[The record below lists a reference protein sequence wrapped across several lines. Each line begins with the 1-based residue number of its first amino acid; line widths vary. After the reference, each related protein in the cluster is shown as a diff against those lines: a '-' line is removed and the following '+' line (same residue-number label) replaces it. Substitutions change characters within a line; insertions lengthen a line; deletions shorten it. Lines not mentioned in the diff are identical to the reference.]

1 MSKIS
6 WFIIKINRFI
16 ELVFCNQYS
25 LFSQV
30 AGDIDVMSAKGGL
43 DGTKLLY
50 CSNSIDISEM
60 ELFVVVGTLGRDV
73 FFLLS
78 LCVCSSFRLI
88 LFKND

>member
-30 AGDIDVMSAKGGL
+30 AGDIDDMSAKGGL
-43 DGTKLLY
+43 DGTKTAVL
-50 CSNSIDISEM
+50 
-60 ELFVVVGTLGRDV
+60 
-73 FFLLS
+73 
-78 LCVCSSFRLI
+78 
-88 LFKND
+88 